1 MSRVL
6 TQWRQSAP
14 GRWLATRSR
23 RERGMLAAAAC
34 VLLGVG
40 AWTLLWLPLTASIG
54 ELRAT
59 ARQSRAALAEAR
71 QMAQALPALAR
82 NARPPAA
89 VPPRTAVER
98 AVAAAFGAVPGLL
111 IGSQDERT
119 RVTLPA
125 VPFAAVVT
133 LVESLQRDAGLQ
145 LQEAT
150 LTARMEPGTVRA
162 ELVFGR

>member
-1 MSRVL
+1 
-6 TQWRQSAP
+6 
-14 GRWLATRSR
+14 
-23 RERGMLAAAAC
+23 
-34 VLLGVG
+34 
-40 AWTLLWLPLTASIG
+40 
-54 ELRAT
+54 
-59 ARQSRAALAEAR
+59 
-71 QMAQALPALAR
+71 
-82 NARPPAA
+82 
-89 VPPRTAVER
+89 
-98 AVAAAFGAVPGLL
+98 LL

>member
-1 MSRVL
+1 
-6 TQWRQSAP
+6 
-14 GRWLATRSR
+14 
-23 RERGMLAAAAC
+23 MLAAAAC
-34 VLLGVG
+34 VLLSVG
-40 AWTLLWLPLTASIG
+40 AWTVLWLPLTASIS

-59 ARQSRAALAEAR
+59 ARQSRAALSEGR

-82 NARPPAA
+82 SPRPPAA

-98 AVAAAFGAVPGLL
+98 AVTSAFGAVTGLL
-111 IGSQDERT
+111 IGSQDDRT

-125 VPFAAVVT
+125 VPFAAVVA

-150 LTARMEPGTVRA
+150 LTTRIEPGTVRA